1 MGFGLP
7 GAIGAQIGR
16 PEKTVVLVTG
26 DGSFQMSLNEL
37 STAAE
42 QELPLKIV
50 VLNNRCLGMVRQLQ
64 EFYCEKRYT
73 AVDFSFVP
81 DFAALARVY
90 GFKGYTVN
98 TAEELQSALTEAFQ
112 DPGPVLIDCS
122 VDPNENVLPMVLAGK
137 DICDPVE
144 VE

>member
-1 MGFGLP
+1 M
-7 GAIGAQIGR
+7 
-16 PEKTVVLVTG
+16 
-26 DGSFQMSLNEL
+26 
-37 STAAE
+37 
-42 QELPLKIV
+42 
-50 VLNNRCLGMVRQLQ
+50 
-64 EFYCEKRYT
+64 
-73 AVDFSFVP
+73 
-81 DFAALARVY
+81 ARVY